1 MNYAFIQR
9 PIEDGKRGHLRI
21 YKNGFY
27 LYLLITNI
35 KTRMM
40 QCYLTVSKDLLYNII
55 KYFIEKYGN
64 KTTTDRAVHI
74 DLVRELS
81 KILEFKNTVK
91 EVKFVLETTTSNS
104 FFQNAVV
111 EQNRF
116 TLGNMIGCMLLG
128 ASFYSKYQ
136 LNALKY
142 AV

>member
-1 MNYAFIQR
+1 
-9 PIEDGKRGHLRI
+9 
-21 YKNGFY
+21 
-27 LYLLITNI
+27 
-35 KTRMM
+35 M

-91 EVKFVLETTTSNS
+91 EVKFVLETITSNS
-104 FFQNAVV
+104 SFQNAVV
-111 EQNRF
+111 EQNHF
-116 TLGNMIGCMLLG
+116 TLGNMMCCMLLG